1 MNRKKL
7 GLLVLGLAALWWPAF
22 SSAEDGLGGSVTLGG
37 GFIDAKDESFKL
49 GEYTGLSKDEAFLL
63 AGADLSYGDGAYYLD
78 FRAYD
83 LGLDNRRAYAE
94 AGRRGSYRLFI
105 EYAETPKL
113 ISNNS
118 VTVLEGAGSANLTLP
133 GAFTRGTN
141 TSLAQMP
148 DLADHRRSVRLKLE
162 RKSGKAGFYKVSGDT
177 EMELSVERERKEGI
191 KYIGGT
197 SGYSGGQTRSV
208 GLPEPVDYTT
218 DVLKARAAHTK
229 EAYQAEVQY
238 ALSDFSNGR
247 KSLAFANPF
256 DVNAGGAVL
265 YDYCDECR
273 ISLPPDNRHHR
284 LSLSGGLSLP
294 YHSRISAT
302 FEYGIMKQDD
312 DLLPYSHNPGSTVT
326 VAVPRGRADAEI
338 DVTHLALNLSSR
350 PLSGLGL
357 KAGYRLYKTE
367 NKLPRALFRYVKN
380 DTAQPQ
386 ATLTEAHALYSL
398 PYDYTQNQVKL
409 DASYAVFPATTVRLG
424 YARDMIDRDLRE
436 VERTAENSYKAAVT
450 STYVPNVS
458 VGLDYLQAERRGTD
472 YDESLLYDQYHTQEY
487 MDDVVATLGAAAQFD
502 NHPLMRKFDVAN
514 RDRLRYG
521 ANATLTPTHNSS
533 LSLFVNYGK
542 DDYKDS
548 ALGLQQ
554 SKTGSVTLDG
564 AIAPSENAS
573 IYAFYTWEDLSSRQ
587 EGWAYSGGASKLTHT
602 ADANRKWAAFHDD
615 DIETWGVGA
624 KLAFLEKRADL
635 DLDYSFSRSSGSIR
649 HTAGSAISSAV
660 IPTDLPELRTRLK
673 TLSVTGKY
681 MVRPNLSVGAGY
693 RYEDYKSDDWAVD
706 NYEPSSAAITNV
718 LTLVGPVADYEA
730 HTGMVFL
737 TYSL

>member
-1 MNRKKL
+1 MKRKFGML
-7 GLLVLGLAALWWPAF
+7 ALGLASFAWPALSF
-22 SSAEDGLGGSVTLGG
+22 AEDGLGGSVTLGG
-37 GFIDAKDESFKL
+37 GFIDAKAESFKL
-49 GEYTGLSKDEAFLL
+49 GEYTGLSKDKAFLL
-63 AGADLSYGDGAYYLD
+63 AGADLSYGEGAYYLD

-94 AGRRGSYRLFI
+94 AGKLGEYRLFI

-118 VTVLEGAGSANLTLP
+118 KTVLEGAGSSNLTLP

-148 DLADHRRSVRLKLE
+148 DLADNRHDVRLKLE
-162 RKSGKAGFYKVSGDT
+162 RKSGKAGFYKVSGAT
-177 EMELSVERERKEGI
+177 EVELSVERERKEGI

-218 DVLKARAAHTK
+218 DVLRLRAARTE
-229 EAYQAEVQY
+229 EAFQAEFQY
-238 ALSDFSNGR
+238 TLSDFSNGR
-247 KSLAFANPF
+247 KSLTFANPF
-256 DVNAGGAVL
+256 DVDAGGAVL

-294 YHSRISAT
+294 YNARLSGT
-302 FEYGIMKQDD
+302 FEYGIMKQND
-312 DLLPYSHNPGSTVT
+312 DLLPYSHNSGSTVT
-326 VAVPRGRADAEI
+326 VGVPRSRADAEI
-338 DVTHLALNLSSR
+338 DVTHLALNLSAR
-350 PLSGLGL
+350 PAAGLGL

-367 NKLPRALFRYVKN
+367 NKLSRTLFRYVKN

-386 ATLTEAHALYSL
+386 AALTEAHALYSL
-398 PYDYTQNQVKL
+398 PYDYTQNQFKL
-409 DASYAVFPATTVRLG
+409 DGSYAVFPATTLRLG
-424 YARDMIDRDLRE
+424 YTRDIIDRDFRE
-436 VERTAENSYKAAVT
+436 VEKTTENSYKAAVT
-450 STYVPNVS
+450 SSYIPHTT

-472 YDESLLYDQYHTQEY
+472 YDESLLFDQYHTQEH
-487 MDDVVATLGAAAQFD
+487 MDDVVATLGAAALFD
-502 NHPLMRKFDVAN
+502 NHPLMRKFDIAN

-521 ANATLTPTHNSS
+521 ANATVAPTYNSS

-548 ALGLQQ
+548 PLGLQQ
-554 SKTGSVTLDG
+554 SKTRTVTVDG
-564 AIAPSENAS
+564 MLAPIENAS
-573 IYAFYTWEDLSSRQ
+573 IYAFYTWEDLKSRQ
-587 EGWAYSGGASKLTHT
+587 EGWAYNGGASKLTHT
-602 ADANRKWAAFHDD
+602 ADADRKWAAFHDD
-615 DIETWGVGA
+615 DIETWGLGA
-624 KLAFLEKRADL
+624 KLTVLEEKADL
-635 DLDYSFSRSSGSIR
+635 DVDYSFSRSSGSIR

-681 MVRPNLSVGAGY
+681 RLSANLSVGAGY
-693 RYEDYKSDDWAVD
+693 RYDDYKSDDWAVD
-706 NYEPSSAAITNV
+706 NFEPSSTAVTNV
-718 LTLVGPVADYEA
+718 LTLVGPVSDYEA